1 MGFLEKQLSEKQPP
15 FYSEQNSWRN
25 EINIYRIDDR
35 LIKTFPTRPFKPNRN
50 NYQAI
55 IWFNAGSG
63 SHLIDDQLYD
73 VEPNTFMLVTKDQMH
88 AFNPK
93 SGIRGCAIRFSD
105 SFLDS
110 ATYHSTCKYSLFNN
124 LTVNSV
130 LKVNE
135 TEKPAFET
143 LVLQLLNEYEKEDE
157 LGKFDII
164 QHYLEALIIKLDQ
177 LKKKQFTRQYDTNNS
192 TYLIF
197 QTFNFELEKYF
208 KTYHDVSSYSARLNI
223 SHRKLSDVLKLFV
236 GKSTLEVI
244 QERIVTEAKR
254 SLMYSGQTIQ
264 EIAFELGFEDPF
276 YFSKVFKKVT
286 GQAPKAFRVKL
297 QKFT

>member
-1 MGFLEKQLSEKQPP
+1 MGFLGKQLSEKQEP

-25 EINIYRIDDR
+25 EINIYRIDDT
-35 LIKTFPTRPFKPNRN
+35 LIKTFPARPFKPHRN

-63 SHLIDDQLYD
+63 THLIDDQLY
-73 VEPNTFMLVTKDQMH
+73 EIEGNTFMLVTKDQMH

-93 SGIRGCAIRFSD
+93 IGTIGCAIRFSD

-130 LKVNE
+130 LKVNVR
-135 TEKPAFET
+135 EKPAFET

-157 LGKFDII
+157 FGKFDII

-177 LKKKQFTRQYDTNNS
+177 LKKRQFTVQYNTNNS

-197 QTFNFELEKYF
+197 QRFNLELEKYF
-208 KTYHDVSSYSARLNI
+208 KTYHNVSSYAERLNI

-244 QERIVTEAKR
+244 QERIITEAKR
-254 SLMYSGQTIQ
+254 ALMYSGQTIQ
-264 EIAFELGFEDPF
+264 ETAFELGFEDPF

>member
-1 MGFLEKQLSEKQPP
+1 MSKKPQP
-15 FYSEQNSWRN
+15 FYSEQNSRLN
-25 EINIYRIDDR
+25 EINIYRIDDT
-35 LIKTFPTRPFKPNRN
+35 LLKTHHARPREPHRN
-50 NYQAI
+50 DYQAI
-55 IWFNAGSG
+55 IWIDTGRG
-63 SHLIDDQLYD
+63 THLIDDQLYD

-93 SGIRGCAIRFSD
+93 SGTLGCSIRFSD
-105 SFLDS
+105 SFMDS

-135 TEKPAFET
+135 TEKPAFEM

-157 LGKFDII
+157 LGKFGII
-164 QHYLEALIIKLDQ
+164 QHLLEALILKLDQ
-177 LKKKQFTRQYDTNNS
+177 LKKKQFTGQYNTNNS

-197 QTFNFELEKYF
+197 QRFNLELETYF
-208 KTYHDVSSYSARLNI
+208 KTYHDISSYAERLNI

-244 QERIVTEAKR
+244 QERIITEAKR
-254 SLMYSGQTIQ
+254 ALMYSGQTIQ

-286 GQAPKAFRVKL
+286 GQAPKAFRVTL
-297 QKFT
+297 QKLT

>member
-1 MGFLEKQLSEKQPP
+1 MSKKPQP
-15 FYSEQNSWRN
+15 FYSEQNSRRN
-25 EINIYRIDDR
+25 EIKIYLIDDS
-35 LIKTFPTRPFKPNRN
+35 LIKTYHTRPSLPHRN
-50 NYQAI
+50 DYQAI
-55 IWFNAGSG
+55 IWINTGRG
-63 SHLIDDQLYD
+63 THLIDDQLYD

-93 SGIRGCAIRFSD
+93 SGTLGCSIRFSD
-105 SFLDS
+105 SFMDS

-135 TEKPAFET
+135 TEKPAFEM
-143 LVLQLLNEYEKEDE
+143 LALQLLNEYEKEDE
-157 LGKFDII
+157 FGKFGII
-164 QHYLEALIIKLDQ
+164 RHLLEALILKLDQ
-177 LKKKQFTRQYDTNNS
+177 LKKRQFTRQYNTNS
-192 TYLIF
+192 PTYLIF
-197 QTFNFELEKYF
+197 QRFNFELEKYF
-208 KTYHDVSSYSARLNI
+208 KTDHDVASYSARLNI

>member
-1 MGFLEKQLSEKQPP
+1 MSEKQQP
-15 FYSEQNSWRN
+15 FYSEQNSRRD
-25 EINIYRIDDR
+25 EINIYRIDDA
-35 LIKTFPTRPFKPNRN
+35 LLETYHTRPREPHRN

-55 IWFNAGSG
+55 IWINTGRG

-93 SGIRGCAIRFSD
+93 SGTLGCGIRFSD

-110 ATYHSTCKYSLFNN
+110 ATYHSTSKYSLFNN

-135 TEKPAFET
+135 TEKPSFET
-143 LVLQLLNEYEKEDE
+143 LILQLINEYEKEDE
-157 LGKFDII
+157 SGKFNII
-164 QHYLEALIIKLDQ
+164 QHLLEALIIKLDQ
-177 LKKKQFTRQYDTNNS
+177 FKKKQFTRQYDTNNS
-192 TYLIF
+192 TYLVF
-197 QTFNFELEKYF
+197 QEFNFELEKYF
-208 KTYHDVSSYSARLNI
+208 KTYHDVSSYSGRLNI
-223 SHRKLSDVLKLFV
+223 SNRKLSDVLKLFV
-236 GKSTLEVI
+236 GKSTVEVI
-244 QERIVTEAKR
+244 QERIVAEAKR
-254 SLMYSGQTIQ
+254 ALMYSGQTIQ
-264 EIAFELGFEDPF
+264 EIAFELGFDDPY

-286 GQAPKAFRVKL
+286 GQAPKAFRDKL

>member
-1 MGFLEKQLSEKQPP
+1 MSEKQQPL
-15 FYSEQNSWRN
+15 YSEQDSRRN
-25 EINIYRIDDR
+25 EISIYRIDDT
-35 LIKTFPTRPFKPNRN
+35 LLKTLHTRPREPHRN
-50 NYQAI
+50 DYQAI
-55 IWFNAGSG
+55 IWINAGRG
-63 SHLIDDQLYD
+63 THLIDDQLYEI
-73 VEPNTFMLVTKDQMH
+73 EPNTFMLVTKDQMH

-93 SGIRGCAIRFSD
+93 SGTLGCAIRFSD

-110 ATYHSTCKYSLFNN
+110 DTYHSTCKYSLFNN

-135 TEKPAFET
+135 REKPAFET

-157 LGKFDII
+157 FGKFDII
-164 QHYLEALIIKLDQ
+164 QHYLEALIIKLVQ

-197 QTFNFELEKYF
+197 QRFNFELEKKF
-208 KTYHDVSSYSARLNI
+208 KTYHDVSSSSGRLNI
-223 SHRKLSDVLKLFV
+223 SNRKLSDVLKLFV
-236 GKSTLEVI
+236 GKSTGEVI

-254 SLMYSGQTIQ
+254 ALMYSGQTIQ
-264 EIAFELGFEDPF
+264 EIAYELGFEDPY
-276 YFSKVFKKVT
+276 YFSKVFKKVA
-286 GQAPKAFRVKL
+286 GQAPKAFRDKL

>member
-1 MGFLEKQLSEKQPP
+1 MAAQQKKPQP
-15 FYSEQNSWRN
+15 FYSEQNSRLN
-25 EINIYRIDDR
+25 EINIYRIDDT
-35 LIKTFPTRPFKPNRN
+35 LLKTHHARPREPHRN
-50 NYQAI
+50 DYQAI
-55 IWFNAGSG
+55 IWIDTGRG
-63 SHLIDDQLYD
+63 THLIDDQLYD

-88 AFNPK
+88 AFNPE
-93 SGIRGCAIRFSD
+93 SGTLGCSIRFSD

-135 TEKPAFET
+135 TEKPAFEM

-157 LGKFDII
+157 LGRFDII
-164 QHYLEALIIKLDQ
+164 QHLLEALILKLDQ
-177 LKKKQFTRQYDTNNS
+177 LKKKQFTGQYNTNNS

-197 QTFNFELEKYF
+197 QRFNLELEKYF
-208 KTYHDVSSYSARLNI
+208 KTYHNVSSYAERLNI
-223 SHRKLSDVLKLFV
+223 SHRKLSDVLRLFV

-244 QERIVTEAKR
+244 QERIITEAKR
-254 SLMYSGQTIQ
+254 ALMYSGQTIQ

>member
-1 MGFLEKQLSEKQPP
+1 MSTKSQP
-15 FYSEQNSWRN
+15 FYSEQSSRRN
-25 EINIYRIDDR
+25 EINIYRIDDK
-35 LIKTFPTRPFKPNRN
+35 LLETYHTRPREPHRN

-55 IWFNAGSG
+55 IWIDTGRG
-63 SHLIDDQLYD
+63 THLIDDQLYD

-88 AFNPK
+88 AFNPE
-93 SGIRGCAIRFSD
+93 SGTLGCSIRFSD

-135 TEKPAFET
+135 TEKPSFEM
-143 LVLQLLNEYEKEDE
+143 LVLQLLNEYEREDE
-157 LGKFDII
+157 FGKFGII
-164 QHYLEALIIKLDQ
+164 QHLLEALIIKLDQ
-177 LKKKQFTRQYDTNNS
+177 LKKKQFTRQYNTNS
-192 TYLIF
+192 PTYLIF
-197 QTFNFELEKYF
+197 QRFNFELEKHF
-208 KTYHDVSSYSARLNI
+208 KTYHDVSSYSDRLNI
-223 SHRKLSDVLKLFV
+223 SNRKLSDVLKLFV
-236 GKSTLEVI
+236 GKSSVEVI
-244 QERIVTEAKR
+244 RERIITEAKR
-254 SLMYSGQTIQ
+254 TLMYSGQTIQ

-286 GQAPKAFRVKL
+286 GQTPKVFRVKL

>member
-1 MGFLEKQLSEKQPP
+1 MSKKPQP
-15 FYSEQNSWRN
+15 FYSEQNSRLN
-25 EINIYRIDDR
+25 EINIYRIDDT
-35 LIKTFPTRPFKPNRN
+35 LLKTHHARPREPHRN
-50 NYQAI
+50 DYQAI
-55 IWFNAGSG
+55 IWIDTGRG
-63 SHLIDDQLYD
+63 THLIDDQLYD

-93 SGIRGCAIRFSD
+93 SGTLGCSIRFSD
-105 SFLDS
+105 SFTDS

-135 TEKPAFET
+135 TEKPAFEM

-157 LGKFDII
+157 LGKFGII
-164 QHYLEALIIKLDQ
+164 QHLLEALILKLDQ
-177 LKKKQFTRQYDTNNS
+177 LKKKQFTGQYNTNNS

-197 QTFNFELEKYF
+197 QRFNLELETYF
-208 KTYHDVSSYSARLNI
+208 KTYHDISSYAERLNI

-244 QERIVTEAKR
+244 QERIITEAKR
-254 SLMYSGQTIQ
+254 ALMYSGQTIQ

-286 GQAPKAFRVKL
+286 GQAPKAFRVTL
-297 QKFT
+297 QKLT